1 VNGTRNWLTL
11 PNLFTLVRLAL
22 APVVVFEILNHRHMA
37 AAELFSIAAATDL
50 IDGYLARKLHS
61 ASPAGAYLDPIADK
75 LLLSGVFLALAII
88 RSAPLWLVGVIF
100 GRDLLI
106 LGSSGAA
113 LLLTRLRAFP
123 PSVWGKAS
131 TFFQILTAVAY
142 LARNALGSPIFAVLC
157 SALMW
162 PTAALTVWSGI
173 DYGWR
178 GWRLVRI
185 D

>member
-1 VNGTRNWLTL
+1 MRQWLTL
-11 PNLFTLVRLAL
+11 PNLFTLARLAL
-22 APVVVFEILNHRHMA
+22 APFVVYQILIRRHMA
-37 AAELFSIAAATDL
+37 AAALFAIAAATDL

-61 ASPAGAYLDPIADK
+61 ATSAGAYLDPIADK

-88 RSAPLWLVGVIF
+88 RSAPLWLVAVIL

-142 LARNALGSPIFAVLC
+142 LARNAFGSPALATLC
-157 SALMW
+157 GALIW
-162 PTAALTVWSGI
+162 PAAALTIWSGI

>member
-1 VNGTRNWLTL
+1 MRNWLNL
-11 PNLFTLVRLAL
+11 PNLFTLARLAL
-22 APVVVFEILNHRHMA
+22 APLVVFEILNQRHMA
-37 AAELFSIAAATDL
+37 AAALFAIAAATDL
-50 IDGYLARKLHS
+50 IDGYLARRLHS
-61 ASPAGAYLDPIADK
+61 ATSAGAYLDPIADK
-75 LLLSGVFLALAII
+75 LLLSGVFLALAVI

-142 LARNALGSPIFAVLC
+142 LARNALGSPVFATLC
-157 SALMW
+157 AALIW
-162 PTAALTVWSGI
+162 PAAALTVWSGI

-178 GWRLVRI
+178 GWRLIRI

>member
-1 VNGTRNWLTL
+1 MRNWLTV
-11 PNLFTLVRLAL
+11 PNLFTLARLAL
-22 APVVVFEILNHRHMA
+22 APFVVVEILRQRHMA
-37 AAELFSIAAATDL
+37 AAVLFAVAAATDL
-50 IDGYLARKLHS
+50 IDGYLARRLHS
-61 ASPAGAYLDPIADK
+61 ATSAGAYLDPIADK
-75 LLLSGVFLALAII
+75 LLLSGVFLALAVI
-88 RSAPLWLVGVIF
+88 RSAPVWLVAVIF

-106 LGSSGAA
+106 LISSGAA

-142 LARNALGSPIFAVLC
+142 LARNALGSPVFATLC
-157 SALMW
+157 AALIW
-162 PTAALTVWSGI
+162 PAAALTVWSGI

>member
-1 VNGTRNWLTL
+1 MRNWLTV
-11 PNLFTLVRLAL
+11 PNLFTLARLAL
-22 APVVVFEILNHRHMA
+22 APIVVFEILHQRHMA
-37 AAELFSIAAATDL
+37 AAVLFAIAAATDL
-50 IDGYLARKLHS
+50 IDGYLARRLHS
-61 ASPAGAYLDPIADK
+61 ATSSGAYLDPIADK

-88 RSAPLWLVGVIF
+88 RSAPLWLVAVIF

-106 LGSSGAA
+106 LVSSGAA
-113 LLLTRLRAFP
+113 LVLTRLRAFP

-142 LARNALGSPIFAVLC
+142 LARNALGSPVFATLC
-157 SALMW
+157 AALIW
-162 PTAALTVWSGI
+162 PAAALTVWSGI

-178 GWRLVRI
+178 GWRLIRI

>member
-1 VNGTRNWLTL
+1 MRNWLTV
-11 PNLFTLVRLAL
+11 PNLFTLARLAI
-22 APVVVFEILNHRHMA
+22 APFVVFEILHQRHMA
-37 AAELFSIAAATDL
+37 AAALFAIAAATDL
-50 IDGYLARKLHS
+50 IDGYLARRLHS
-61 ASPAGAYLDPIADK
+61 ATSAGAYLDPIADK
-75 LLLSGVFLALAII
+75 LLLSGVFLALAVI
-88 RSAPLWLVGVIF
+88 RSAPLWLVVVIF

-106 LGSSGAA
+106 LISSGAA

-142 LARNALGSPIFAVLC
+142 LARNALGSPIFATICATLI
-157 SALMW
+157 W
-162 PTAALTVWSGI
+162 PAAALTVWSGI

>member
-1 VNGTRNWLTL
+1 MRNWLTL
-11 PNLFTLVRLAL
+11 PNLFTLARMAL
-22 APVVVFEILNHRHMA
+22 APVVVYLILNRRYVA
-37 AAELFSIAAATDL
+37 AAALFAIAAATDL
-50 IDGYLARKLHS
+50 IDGYLARTLHS
-61 ASPAGAYLDPIADK
+61 STSAGAYLDPIADK
-75 LLLSGVFLALAII
+75 LLLSGVFLALAVI

-106 LGSSGAA
+106 LLASGTA
-113 LLLTRLRAFP
+113 LLFTRLRAFP

-131 TFFQILTAVAY
+131 TFFQILAAVAY
-142 LARNALGSPIFAVLC
+142 LARNAFGSPIFATLC
-157 SALMW
+157 DAAIW
-162 PTAALTVWSGI
+162 PAAALTVWSGI